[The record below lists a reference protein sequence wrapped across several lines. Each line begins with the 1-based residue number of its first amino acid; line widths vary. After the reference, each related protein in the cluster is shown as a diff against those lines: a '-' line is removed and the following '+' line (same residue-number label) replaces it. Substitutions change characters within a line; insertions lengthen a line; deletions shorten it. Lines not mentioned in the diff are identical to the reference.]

1 MKISVCLLFI
11 LSLSF
16 TACEI
21 PEGLEEHL
29 FDELGLD
36 SHEKRPEVVYENDNS
51 PEELKAQ
58 TDTKR
63 GISPEANQV
72 QGKKSRPKPVQVIH
86 TTIQQVIHTNIRIN
100 VILKPVSTAQIQSTS
115 SIRSTKDLSAY
126 LEKGGDPNARHSE
139 GWPLLLGAVKAG
151 RPDVV
156 DALIEAGAD
165 VKAKHLKGGATALHY
180 LAWSDSI
187 ESKTQMEISESL
199 INAGADVNARNNKGQ
214 TPLMLASARGNYVFV
229 YYLLDST
236 KVTPGLVDSSSRSA
250 EWYAEQNGHKDIVS
264 LLNEPRVNQ
273 N

>member
-16 TACEI
+16 TACDI

-36 SHEKRPEVVYENDNS
+36 SDEKSPEVVYENVNS
-51 PEELKAQ
+51 PKELKAQ
-58 TDTKR
+58 TDIKR

-72 QGKKSRPKPVQVIH
+72 QGTKSRPKPVQAIH
-86 TTIQQVIHTNIRIN
+86 TAIKQVIHTNIRIN
-100 VILKPVSTAQIQSTS
+100 IILKPVSTAKIQSTS

-151 RPDVV
+151 RLVVV
-156 DALIEAGAD
+156 DSLIEAGAD
-165 VKAKHLKGGATALHY
+165 VKAKHLKGGGTALHY

-187 ESKTQMEISESL
+187 ESETQMKIAESL

-214 TPLMLASARGNYVFV
+214 TPLMLASARG
-229 YYLLDST
+229 YLFLCLLLT
-236 KVTPGLVDSSSRSA
+236 WQHKGCPGT
-250 EWYAEQNGHKDIVS
+250 G
-264 LLNEPRVNQ
+264 
-273 N
+273 